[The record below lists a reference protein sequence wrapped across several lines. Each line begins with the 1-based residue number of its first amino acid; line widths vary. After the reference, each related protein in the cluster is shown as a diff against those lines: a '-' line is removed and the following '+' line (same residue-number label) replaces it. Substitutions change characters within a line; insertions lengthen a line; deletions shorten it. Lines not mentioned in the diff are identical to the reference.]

1 MMIQYTKEVIEKL
14 LQKYM
19 DGTST
24 LDEEA
29 ILAQYFKGKN
39 IPEEWL
45 CYQQMFEEIEAM
57 APQPKTHHR
66 WGIWGIAAAAVVA
79 GVLYLAVPP
88 RQAQLVPTTP
98 LVAKVDTTVRQQV
111 EPVMQSAERIDT
123 VAVRPVMPDEAPQQ
137 PVKAKKR
144 SLRKSEPTI
153 HDYDKAYVLMAQTE
167 QVKNQIEHAKAK
179 AEQVKAQ
186 LEMFNAQMAA
196 YGYIPVM
203 QEDGT
208 IIYINE
214 QETLIAYEE

>member
-1 MMIQYTKEVIEKL
+1 MIQYTKEYIANL
-14 LQKYM
+14 LDKYM

-29 ILAQYFKGKN
+29 ILSQYFRSKD

-45 CYQQMFEEIEAM
+45 CYQQLFEEIEAM
-57 APQPKTHHR
+57 APQPKTRNRR
-66 WGIWGIAAAAVVA
+66 WMVWSIAAAAVVA

-88 RQAQLVPTTP
+88 RQTELVPTASLT
-98 LVAKVDTTVRQQV
+98 AQADTTSQQTV
-111 EPVMQSAERIDT
+111 APTDT
-123 VAVRPVMPDEAPQQ
+123 VTAQPVQTTEPQQ

-153 HDYDKAYVLMAQTE
+153 HDYDKAYALMAEAKQKQMDVE
-167 QVKNQIEHAKAK
+167 RQIAQ
-179 AEQVKAQ
+179 AEQEVIEAQ
-186 LEMFNAQMAA
+186 LAA

-214 QETLIAYEE
+214 QTELIAYEE

>member
-1 MMIQYTKEVIEKL
+1 MIQYTKEYIAKL
-14 LQKYM
+14 LDKYM

-29 ILAQYFKGKN
+29 TLSQYFRGKN

-45 CYQQMFEEIEAM
+45 CYKQMFQEIEAM
-57 APQPKTHHR
+57 APQPKTHNR
-66 WGIWGIAAAAVVA
+66 WAIWSIAAAAVVA
-79 GVLYLAVPP
+79 GVLYLAVSP
-88 RQAQLVPTTP
+88 RQTGFVPTEP
-98 LVAKVDTTVRQQV
+98 LTAQADTTNQQTIA
-111 EPVMQSAERIDT
+111 PADT
-123 VAVRPVMPDEAPQQ
+123 VTAQPAQTAEPQQ

-153 HDYDKAYVLMAQTE
+153 HDYNKAYALMAEAIQRQRDVE
-167 QVKNQIEHAKAK
+167 RQIA
-179 AEQVKAQ
+179 QAQ
-186 LEMFNAQMAA
+186 LEIIEAQLAA

-214 QETLIAYEE
+214 QTELIAYEE

>member
-1 MMIQYTKEVIEKL
+1 MIQYTKEYIANL
-14 LQKYM
+14 LDKYM

-29 ILAQYFKGKN
+29 ILSQYFRSKD

-45 CYQQMFEEIEAM
+45 CYQQLFEEIEAM
-57 APQPKTHHR
+57 APQPKTRNRR
-66 WGIWGIAAAAVVA
+66 WMVWSIAAAAVVA

-88 RQAQLVPTTP
+88 RQTELVPTASLT
-98 LVAKVDTTVRQQV
+98 AQADTTSQQTV
-111 EPVMQSAERIDT
+111 APTDT
-123 VAVRPVMPDEAPQQ
+123 VTAQPVQTAEPQQ

-153 HDYDKAYVLMAQTE
+153 HDYDKAYALMAEVE
-167 QVKNQIEHAKAK
+167 QAKAQ
-179 AEQVKAQ
+179 AEQTKAKME
-186 LEMFNAQMAA
+186 LLNAQMAA

-208 IIYINE
+208 IVYINE
-214 QETLIAYEE
+214 QEKLIAYEE